1 MRRVGRRGTPAEL
14 DAETLPA
21 ADVPSPLQQAIDAEA
36 WGRYVRAL
44 GRLTERERRLVV
56 GRGELGY
63 SFAQLA
69 LVDDRASAEA
79 ARKALR
85 RALVRLSAEMDA

>member
-1 MRRVGRRGTPAEL
+1 M
-14 DAETLPA
+14 
-21 ADVPSPLQQAIDAEA
+21 
-36 WGRYVRAL
+36 RAL
-44 GRLTERERRLVV
+44 GRLTERERRLIV

-63 SFAQLA
+63 SFEQLA